1 MSEEIKVFNTYGR
14 KLEPFEPLKPHT
26 VTMYVC
32 GPTVYDYVHIGH
44 GRTFVAFDA
53 VVRYLKLRG
62 YNVIRVQNITDI
74 DDKIINKA
82 RETGKD
88 WREIVD
94 YYTKDYMDGIRALK
108 VKIDAHPKVT
118 EHIKEIIEF
127 VQGLIDKGHAYVA
140 PSGSVYFDV
149 DSFPNYGALS
159 NTKKEQWNQGEEFV
173 KEKKNPYDFA
183 LWKAWKPGEPYW
195 ESPWGK
201 GRPGWHIECSTMSTR
216 FLGERFDIHGG
227 GIDLVFPHHENEI
240 AQSEA
245 YFGHKWVNYWLHV
258 AYLTIRKE
266 KMSKSLK
273 NIIPLNEALKKWG
286 PNVLRYWYLSAHYR
300 SELDYSE
307 EALESASK
315 GLQRLKDAVALLRG
329 VISQGPKF
337 RSSDE
342 AILTQRQIVN
352 LIEQLHEAMSLDFNT
367 AEALNVAHRLA
378 DLAFSK
384 VVPSEDFTSAVLAM
398 EGFRMFNEVFGVMD
412 EEFGAGM
419 ETLSRVLDAVLE
431 IRNQLRAKK
440 MYDLSD
446 QIRAILESSGVKV
459 LDSKDKSTWRLT

>member
-1 MSEEIKVFNTYGR
+1 MREIKVFNTFGR
-14 KLEPFEPLKPHT
+14 KLETFKPILPQT
-26 VTMYVC
+26 VRMYVC

-53 VVRYLKLRG
+53 IVRYLRLRG

-74 DDKIINKA
+74 DDKIINRAK
-82 RETGKD
+82 ETGKD

-94 YYTKDYMDGIRALK
+94 FYTKDYLEGLSALK
-108 VKIDAHPKVT
+108 VKVDAHPKVT
-118 EHIKEIIEF
+118 EHIKEIIQF
-127 VQGLIDKGHAYVA
+127 IQGLIDKGHAYVA

-149 DSFPNYGALS
+149 DTFPNYGALS

-195 ESPWGK
+195 DSPWGK

-216 FLGERFDIHGG
+216 YLGESFDIHGG
-227 GIDLVFPHHENEI
+227 GIDLIFPHHENEI

-245 YFGHKWVNYWLHV
+245 LLGHKWVNYWLHV

-273 NIIPLNEALKKWG
+273 NIIPLKDALKTWG

-300 SELDYSE
+300 SELDYSD
-307 EALESASK
+307 EALESAKK
-315 GLQRLKDAVALLRG
+315 GLQRLKDAVAVLKG
-329 VISQGPKF
+329 IVNEGPKH
-337 RSSDE
+337 RSDDE
-342 AILTQRQIVN
+342 AVKVQREIVD
-352 LIEQLHEAMSLDFNT
+352 LIEKFHEAMSTDFNT
-367 AEALNVAHRLA
+367 SEALIVTHKLA
-378 DLAFSK
+378 DLVFTK
-384 VVPSEDFTSAVLAM
+384 VQHMEDFTSATLAL
-398 EGFRMFNEVFGVMD
+398 EGFRVFNEVFGVMD
-412 EEFGAGM
+412 EEFGAVN
-419 ETLSRVLDAVLE
+419 ERLFKVIDAVLE
-431 IRNQLRAKK
+431 VRNQLRARK

-446 QIRAILESSGVKV
+446 QIRSILESAGIKV
-459 LDSKDKSTWRLT
+459 LDSKDKSTWRFE

>member
-1 MSEEIKVFNTYGR
+1 MSEIKVFNTMGR
-14 KLEPFEPLKPHT
+14 KLEPFKPLLPQT
-26 VTMYVC
+26 VRMYVC

-53 VVRYLKLRG
+53 IVRYLRLRG

-74 DDKIINKA
+74 DDKIINRAK
-82 RETGKD
+82 ETGKD

-94 YYTKDYMDGIRALK
+94 FYSRDYLDGLSALK

-118 EHIKEIIEF
+118 EHINEIIQF
-127 VQGLIDKGHAYVA
+127 IQGLIDKGHAYVA

-149 DSFPNYGALS
+149 DTFPNYGALS

-173 KEKKNPYDFA
+173 KEKRHPYDFA

-216 FLGERFDIHGG
+216 YLGESFDIHGG

-245 YFGHKWVNYWLHV
+245 LLGHKWVNYWLHV

-273 NIIPLNEALKKWG
+273 NIIPLKDALKTWG

-307 EALESASK
+307 EALESAQK
-315 GLQRLKDAVALLRG
+315 GLQRLKDAVAALRG
-329 VISQGPKF
+329 IVSEGPKH
-337 RSSDE
+337 RSDDE
-342 AILTQRQIVN
+342 AVKVQREIID
-352 LIEQLHEAMSLDFNT
+352 LIEKFHGAMSMDFNT
-367 AEALNVAHRLA
+367 SEALITVHKLA
-378 DLAFSK
+378 DLVFSK
-384 VVPSEDFTSAVLAM
+384 VQTMEDFTSATLAL
-398 EGFRMFNEVFGVMD
+398 EGFRIFNEVFGVMD
-412 EEFGAGM
+412 EEFGAVN
-419 ETLSRVLDAVLE
+419 ERLFKVIDAVLE
-431 IRNQLRAKK
+431 VRNQLRARK

-446 QIRAILESSGVKV
+446 QIRAVLENAGIKV
-459 LDSKDKSTWRLT
+459 LDSKDKSTWRFA

>member
-1 MSEEIKVFNTYGR
+1 MSEIKVFNTMGR
-14 KLEPFEPLKPHT
+14 KLEPFKPLMPQT
-26 VTMYVC
+26 VRMYVC

-53 VVRYLKLRG
+53 IVRYLRLRG

-74 DDKIINKA
+74 DDKIINRAK
-82 RETGKD
+82 ETGKD

-94 YYTKDYMDGIRALK
+94 FYSRDYLDGLSALK

-118 EHIKEIIEF
+118 EHINEIIQF
-127 VQGLIDKGHAYVA
+127 IQGLIDKGHAYVA

-149 DSFPNYGALS
+149 DTFPNYGALS

-173 KEKKNPYDFA
+173 REKRHPYDFA

-216 FLGERFDIHGG
+216 YLGESFDIHGG

-245 YFGHKWVNYWLHV
+245 LLGHKWVNYWLHV

-273 NIIPLNEALKKWG
+273 NIIPLKDALKTWG

-307 EALESASK
+307 EALESAQK
-315 GLQRLKDAVALLRG
+315 GLQRLKDAVAALRG
-329 VISQGPKF
+329 IISQGPKH
-337 RSSDE
+337 RSDDE
-342 AILTQRQIVN
+342 AVKVQREIAN
-352 LIEQLHEAMSLDFNT
+352 LIEKFHEAMSMDFNT
-367 AEALNVAHRLA
+367 SEALITVHKLA
-378 DLAFSK
+378 DLVFSK
-384 VVPSEDFTSAVLAM
+384 VQPMEDFTSATLAL
-398 EGFRMFNEVFGVMD
+398 EGFRIFNEVFGVMD
-412 EEFGAGM
+412 EEFGAVN
-419 ETLSRVLDAVLE
+419 ERLFKVIDAVLE
-431 IRNQLRAKK
+431 VRNQLRARK

-446 QIRAILESSGVKV
+446 QIRAVLENAGIKV
-459 LDSKDKSTWRLT
+459 LDSKDKSTWRFA

>member
-1 MSEEIKVFNTYGR
+1 VSEIKLFNTFGR
-14 KLEPFEPLKPHT
+14 KLEHFQPLSPHT
-26 VTMYVC
+26 VKMYVC
-32 GPTVYDYVHIGH
+32 GPTVYDNVHIGH

-53 VVRYLKLRG
+53 IVRYLRLRG

-74 DDKIINKA
+74 DDKIINRAK
-82 RETGKD
+82 ETGKD

-94 YYTKDYMDGIRALK
+94 FYTKDYLEGISALK

-118 EHIKEIIEF
+118 EHIQEIIQF
-127 VQGLIDKGHAYVA
+127 IQGLIDKGHAYVA

-149 DSFPNYGALS
+149 DSFPNYGLLS

-195 ESPWGK
+195 DSPWGK
-201 GRPGWHIECSTMSTR
+201 GRPGWHIECSTMSSR

-273 NIIPLNEALKKWG
+273 NIIPLKDALKTWG

-300 SELDYSE
+300 SELDYSD
-307 EALESASK
+307 EALESAKK
-315 GLQRLKDAVALLRG
+315 GLQRLKDAVAVLRG
-329 VISQGPKF
+329 IISQGPKH

-342 AILTQRQIVN
+342 AIKAQREAVE
-352 LIEQLHEAMSLDFNT
+352 LIEEFHRAMSLDFNT
-367 AEALNVAHRLA
+367 AEALNVAHRMA
-378 DLAFSK
+378 DLVFTK
-384 VVPSEDFTSAVLAM
+384 VQHQEDFTSAVILLD
-398 EGFRMFNEVFGVMD
+398 GFRAFNEIFRVMD
-412 EEFGAGM
+412 EEFEASM
-419 ETLSRVLDAVLE
+419 ERLAKVLDAVLE
-431 IRNQLRAKK
+431 VRNQLRAKK

-446 QIRAILESSGVKV
+446 EIRAILESAGVKV
-459 LDSKDKSTWRLT
+459 LDSKDRSTWRLE

>member
-1 MSEEIKVFNTYGR
+1 MSEIKVFNTMGR
-14 KLEPFEPLKPHT
+14 KLEPFKPLLPQT
-26 VTMYVC
+26 VRMYVC

-53 VVRYLKLRG
+53 IVRYLRLRG

-74 DDKIINKA
+74 DDKIINRAK
-82 RETGKD
+82 ETGKD

-94 YYTKDYMDGIRALK
+94 FYSRDYLDGLSALK

-118 EHIKEIIEF
+118 EHINEIIQF
-127 VQGLIDKGHAYVA
+127 IQGLIDKGHAYVA

-149 DSFPNYGALS
+149 DTFPNYGALS

-173 KEKKNPYDFA
+173 KEKRHPYDFA

-216 FLGERFDIHGG
+216 YLGESFDIHGG

-245 YFGHKWVNYWLHV
+245 LLGHKWVNYWLHV

-273 NIIPLNEALKKWG
+273 NIIPLKDALKTWG

-307 EALESASK
+307 EALESAQK
-315 GLQRLKDAVALLRG
+315 GLQRLKDAVAALRG
-329 VISQGPKF
+329 IVSEGPKH
-337 RSSDE
+337 RSDDE
-342 AILTQRQIVN
+342 AVKVQREIID
-352 LIEQLHEAMSLDFNT
+352 LIEKFHEAMSMDFNT
-367 AEALNVAHRLA
+367 SEALITVHKLA
-378 DLAFSK
+378 DLVFSK
-384 VVPSEDFTSAVLAM
+384 VQTMEDFTSATLAL
-398 EGFRMFNEVFGVMD
+398 EGFRIFNEVFGVMD
-412 EEFGAGM
+412 EEFGAVN
-419 ETLSRVLDAVLE
+419 ERLFKVIDAVLE
-431 IRNQLRAKK
+431 VRNQLRARK

-446 QIRAILESSGVKV
+446 QIRAVLENAGIKV
-459 LDSKDKSTWRLT
+459 LDSKDKSTWRFA

>member
-1 MSEEIKVFNTYGR
+1 MSEIKVFNTMGR
-14 KLEPFEPLKPHT
+14 KLEPFRPLMPQT
-26 VTMYVC
+26 VRMYVC
-32 GPTVYDYVHIGH
+32 GPTVYDYIHIGH

-53 VVRYLKLRG
+53 IVRYLRLRG

-74 DDKIINKA
+74 DDKIINRAK
-82 RETGKD
+82 ETGKD

-94 YYTKDYMDGIRALK
+94 FYTRDYLDGLSALK

-118 EHIKEIIEF
+118 EHINEIIQF
-127 VQGLIDKGHAYVA
+127 IQGLIDKGHAYVA

-149 DSFPNYGALS
+149 DTFPNYGALS

-173 KEKKNPYDFA
+173 KEKRHPYDFA

-216 FLGERFDIHGG
+216 YLGESFDIHGG

-245 YFGHKWVNYWLHV
+245 LLGHKWVNYWLHV

-273 NIIPLNEALKKWG
+273 NIIPLKDALKTWE

-307 EALESASK
+307 EALESAQR
-315 GLQRLKDAVALLRG
+315 GLQRLKDAVAALRG
-329 VISQGPKF
+329 IISQGPKH
-337 RSSDE
+337 RSDDE
-342 AILTQRQIVN
+342 AVRVQREIVN
-352 LIEQLHEAMSLDFNT
+352 LIEKFHEAMGMDFNT
-367 AEALNVAHRLA
+367 SEALITVHKLA
-378 DLAFSK
+378 DLVFSK
-384 VVPSEDFTSAVLAM
+384 VQPMEDFTSATLAL
-398 EGFRMFNEVFGVMD
+398 EGFRIFNEVFGVMD
-412 EEFGAGM
+412 EEFGAVN
-419 ETLSRVLDAVLE
+419 ERLFKVIDAVLE
-431 IRNQLRAKK
+431 VRNQLRARK

-446 QIRAILESSGVKV
+446 QIRAILENAGIKV
-459 LDSKDKSTWRLT
+459 LDSKEKSTWRFA

>member
-1 MSEEIKVFNTYGR
+1 MSEIKVFNTMGR
-14 KLEPFEPLKPHT
+14 KLEPFRPLMPQT
-26 VTMYVC
+26 VRMYVC
-32 GPTVYDYVHIGH
+32 GPTVYDYIHIGH

-53 VVRYLKLRG
+53 IVRYLRLRG

-74 DDKIINKA
+74 DDKIINRAK
-82 RETGKD
+82 ETGKD

-94 YYTKDYMDGIRALK
+94 FYTRDYLDGLSALK

-118 EHIKEIIEF
+118 EHINEIIQF
-127 VQGLIDKGHAYVA
+127 IQGLIDKGHAYVA

-149 DSFPNYGALS
+149 DTFPNYGALS

-173 KEKKNPYDFA
+173 KEKRHPYDFA

-216 FLGERFDIHGG
+216 YLGESFDIHGG

-245 YFGHKWVNYWLHV
+245 LLGHKWVNYWLHV

-273 NIIPLNEALKKWG
+273 NIIPLKDALKTWE

-307 EALESASK
+307 EALESAQR
-315 GLQRLKDAVALLRG
+315 GLQRLKDAVAALRG
-329 VISQGPKF
+329 IISQGPKH
-337 RSSDE
+337 RSDDE
-342 AILTQRQIVN
+342 AVKVQREIVN
-352 LIEQLHEAMSLDFNT
+352 LIEKFHEAMSMDFNT
-367 AEALNVAHRLA
+367 SEALITVHKLA
-378 DLAFSK
+378 DLVFSK
-384 VVPSEDFTSAVLAM
+384 VQPMEDFTSATLAL
-398 EGFRMFNEVFGVMD
+398 EGFRIFNEVFGVMD
-412 EEFGAGM
+412 EEFGAVN
-419 ETLSRVLDAVLE
+419 ERLFKVIDAVLE
-431 IRNQLRAKK
+431 VRNQLRARK

-446 QIRAILESSGVKV
+446 QIRAILENAGIKV
-459 LDSKDKSTWRLT
+459 LDSKDKSTWRFA

>member
-1 MSEEIKVFNTYGR
+1 MSEIKVFNTMGR
-14 KLEPFEPLKPHT
+14 KLEPFKPLMPQT
-26 VTMYVC
+26 VRMYVC

-53 VVRYLKLRG
+53 VVRYLRLRG

-82 RETGKD
+82 NETGKD

-94 YYTKDYMDGIRALK
+94 FYSKDYLDGLSALK

-118 EHIKEIIEF
+118 EHINEIIRF
-127 VQGLIDKGHAYVA
+127 IQGLIDKGHAYVA

-149 DSFPNYGALS
+149 DTFPNYGALS

-173 KEKKNPYDFA
+173 KEKRHPYDFA

-216 FLGERFDIHGG
+216 YLGESFDIHGG

-245 YFGHKWVNYWLHV
+245 LLGHKWVNYWLHV

-273 NIIPLNEALKKWG
+273 NIIPLKDALKTWG

-307 EALESASK
+307 EALESAQK
-315 GLQRLKDAVALLRG
+315 GLQRLKDAVATLRG
-329 VISQGPKF
+329 IVSEGPKH
-337 RSSDE
+337 RSDDE
-342 AILTQRQIVN
+342 AVKVQREIID
-352 LIEQLHEAMSLDFNT
+352 LIEKFHEAMRMDFNT
-367 AEALNVAHRLA
+367 SEALITVHRLA
-378 DLAFSK
+378 DLVFSK
-384 VVPSEDFTSAVLAM
+384 VQPMEDFTSATLAL
-398 EGFRMFNEVFGVMD
+398 EGFRLFNEVFGVMD
-412 EEFGAGM
+412 EEFGTVN
-419 ETLSRVLDAVLE
+419 ERLFKVIDAVLE
-431 IRNQLRAKK
+431 VRNQLRARK

-446 QIRAILESSGVKV
+446 QIRAVLENAGIKV
-459 LDSKDKSTWRLT
+459 LDSKDKSTWRFA